1 MNLTETRGS
10 NWHHIVAKDIN
21 IVLRWNAAD
30 IYSSLKETIV
40 SLRIASIDQSI
51 VVISESERAV
61 HVQDDIAVDVLE
73 EVTLRLLKVQEMQR
87 LITSVI

>member
-1 MNLTETRGS
+1 MNLTETSGS

-21 IVLRWNAAD
+21 KVLRWNAAD

-40 SLRIASIDQSI
+40 NLRIASIDQSI

-61 HVQDDIAVDVLE
+61 HVQNDIAVDVLE
-73 EVTLRLLKVQEMQR
+73 EVTLGLLKVQEMQR